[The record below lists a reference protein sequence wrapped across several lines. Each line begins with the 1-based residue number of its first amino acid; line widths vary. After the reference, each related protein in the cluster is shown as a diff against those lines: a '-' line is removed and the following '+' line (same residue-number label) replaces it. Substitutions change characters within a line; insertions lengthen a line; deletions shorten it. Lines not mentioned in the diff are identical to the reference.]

1 MHKSRTT
8 SFGSVAIIGVGLL
21 GASLG
26 LALKKRRLA
35 STVVGV
41 GRPGSSSLKTAL
53 KMGAIDTA
61 STDMGAVSECDLIV
75 LASNIGA
82 FPGLMRELARYI
94 KPGAIV
100 TDVGST
106 KEQVMQWAAELLPAG
121 AFVGSHPMAG
131 SERRGPEFARADL
144 YQDAVCLVCA
154 PPQGI
159 SPKAVRRVQALWQA
173 VGMRTLGVAPRQHD
187 EIVATISHV
196 PHAAAAALVQLSCSV
211 PGADAAIAGGFV
223 DTTRIASGDP
233 TMWADIFKTNG
244 SAINASLGLLIALL
258 EHYRRVV
265 RRGDVEELQQLFAKA
280 KKRRDGLVAKLRPKR
295 EATR

>member
-1 MHKSRTT
+1 MQKSRTT
-8 SFGSVAIIGVGLL
+8 SFGAVAIIGVGLL

-26 LALKKRRLA
+26 LALKNRRLA
-35 STVVGV
+35 SRVVGV
-41 GRPGSSSLKTAL
+41 GRRGSASLKTAL
-53 KMGAIDTA
+53 KIGAIDTA
-61 STDMGAVSECDLIV
+61 STDMAAVSECDLIV

-82 FPGLMRELARYI
+82 FPDLMRQLARCM

-121 AFVGSHPMAG
+121 VFVGSHPMAG

-154 PPQGI
+154 PRQGLNA
-159 SPKAVRRVQALWQA
+159 KTLRRVESLWRA
-173 VGMRTLGVAPRQHD
+173 VGMRTLSVAARQHD

-196 PHAAAAALVQLSCSV
+196 PHAVAAALVQLSCSV
-211 PGADAAIAGGFV
+211 PGAEAAIAGGFV

-233 TMWADIFKTNG
+233 TMWTDIFRTNG
-244 SAINASLGLLIALL
+244 SAIDASLGVLIAML

-265 RRGDVEELQQLFAKA
+265 RRGAPEELQELFAEA
-280 KKRRDGLVAKLRPKR
+280 KKRRDALVAKLRPKKG
-295 EATR
+295 AKK